1 MKETVPPVRSL
12 DWTWI
17 FPLNGGGTALKR
29 AYAKRADSHKRDRQ
43 KRRTQAEAAAREI
56 QLPLDREELLTL
68 MQDSLETLAIEL
80 GLLVASG
87 LLEDEVTRLCGRR
100 YERQPERVHTRY
112 GHQQGVATLAGQK
125 VAITRPRVR
134 QTDGGG
140 EVPLEMYS
148 RLQSPEA
155 MPKAVLRR
163 MVRGVSTREYEHV
176 VDMARDGFGV
186 AKSSVSREFVRASAA
201 EVKALAERRFDGQRF
216 PVVMID
222 GVEYAGETMVV
233 AMGITEDG
241 TKRILGLRQGATENA
256 VVCTALLEDL
266 RERGLDTT
274 QPTLLVLD
282 GSKALHAAARRIW
295 GQNAVIQ
302 RCQVHKK
309 RNVKAHV
316 PEKHWPELD
325 RRLGTAYQ
333 ESDYEAA
340 KQSLEGTAKWLSRIN
355 PDAAASLRE
364 GLEETL
370 TVVRLG
376 VSAALRRTL
385 ATTNPI
391 ESALSVTRR
400 VTARVTRWRDGDMR
414 KRWCAAGLLRAEAK
428 FRRVKGRRAMPT
440 LLKALESLVREQRA
454 GSKQDVA

>member
-1 MKETVPPVRSL
+1 
-12 DWTWI
+12 
-17 FPLNGGGTALKR
+17 
-29 AYAKRADSHKRDRQ
+29 
-43 KRRTQAEAAAREI
+43 
-56 QLPLDREELLTL
+56 
-68 MQDSLETLAIEL
+68 
-80 GLLVASG
+80 
-87 LLEDEVTRLCGRR
+87 
-100 YERQPERVHTRY
+100 
-112 GHQQGVATLAGQK
+112 
-125 VAITRPRVR
+125 
-134 QTDGGG
+134 
-140 EVPLEMYS
+140 
-148 RLQSPEA
+148 
-155 MPKAVLRR
+155 
-163 MVRGVSTREYEHV
+163 
-176 VDMARDGFGV
+176 MARDGFGV

-201 EVKALAERRFDGQRF
+201 EVKALAERRFNGQRF
-216 PVVMID
+216 AVVMID

-266 RERGLDTT
+266 QERGLDTT

-282 GSKALHAAARRIW
+282 GSKALHAAVRRVW

-325 RRLGTAYQ
+325 RRLSTAYQ

-340 KQSLEGTAKWLSRIN
+340 KRSLEGTAKWLSRIN

-376 VSAALRRTL
+376 VPAALRRTL

-400 VTARVTRWRDGDMR
+400 VTARVTRWREGDMR
-414 KRWCAAGLLRAEAK
+414 QRWCAAGLLRAESK
-428 FRRVKGRRAMPT
+428 FRRIKGQLAMPT
-440 LLKALESLVREQRA
+440 FLKALESLVRGQPA
-454 GSKQDVA
+454 GTERDVA

>member
-1 MKETVPPVRSL
+1 
-12 DWTWI
+12 
-17 FPLNGGGTALKR
+17 LKR
-29 AYAKRADSHKRDRQ
+29 AYAKRANPHKRIRQ
-43 KRRTQAEAAAREI
+43 KRRNQAEAAVREI

-68 MQDSLETLAIEL
+68 MQDSLETLATEL
-80 GLLVASG
+80 GLLVASS

-125 VAITRPRVR
+125 VAIKRPRVR

-155 MPKAVLRR
+155 MPKAVFRR
-163 MVRGVSTREYEHV
+163 MVRGVSTREYEQV

-233 AMGITEDG
+233 VMGITEDG

-266 RERGLDTT
+266 RERGLDTSR
-274 QPTLLVLD
+274 PTLLVLD

-316 PEKHWPELD
+316 PEKHWLELD
-325 RRLGTAYQ
+325 RRLGAAYQ
-333 ESDYEAA
+333 QSDYEAA
-340 KQSLEGTAKWLSRIN
+340 KRSLEDTAKWLSRIN
-355 PDAAASLRE
+355 PDAATSLRE

-370 TVVRLG
+370 TVIRLG

-414 KRWCAAGLLRAEAK
+414 QRWCAAGLLRAEAK
-428 FRRVKGRRAMPT
+428 FRRVKGRREMPAF
-440 LLKALESLVREQRA
+440 LKALDSLVNELRA
-454 GSKQDVA
+454 GSKQNVA

>member
-1 MKETVPPVRSL
+1 M
-12 DWTWI
+12 

-29 AYAKRADSHKRDRQ
+29 AYANRAKSRKRIEQ
-43 KRRTQAEAAAREI
+43 KRRTQAKAAAREI
-56 QLPLDREELLTL
+56 QLPLDRDELLNL
-68 MQDSLETLAIEL
+68 MQDSLETLATEL
-80 GLLVASG
+80 GLMVALG
-87 LLEDEVTRLCGRR
+87 LMEDEVTRLCGRR

-125 VAITRPRVR
+125 VSITRPRVR
-134 QTDGGG
+134 QADGGG
-140 EVPLEMYS
+140 EMPLEMYA
-148 RLQSPEA
+148 RLQSPHA
-155 MPKAVLRR
+155 MPSAVLRR
-163 MVRGVSTREYEHV
+163 MVRGVSTREYEQLI
-176 VDMARDGFGV
+176 DLARDGFGV
-186 AKSSVSREFVRASAA
+186 AKSSVSRDFIRASAA
-201 EVKALAERRFDGQRF
+201 QVKALAERRFDDKRF

-233 AMGITEDG
+233 AMGITTDG
-241 TKRILGLRQGATENA
+241 TKRMLGLRQGATENA
-256 VVCTALLEDL
+256 AVCTELLEDL

-282 GSKALHAAARRIW
+282 GSKALNAAARRLW

-302 RCQVHKK
+302 RCQIHKK

-316 PEKHWPELD
+316 PEKYLSELD
-325 RRLGTAYQ
+325 RRLGAAYQ
-333 ESDYEAA
+333 ENDYEAA
-340 KQSLEGTAKWLSRIN
+340 KQSLEGTVKWLSRIN

-364 GLEETL
+364 GLPETL

-414 KRWCAAGLLRAEAK
+414 KRWCAAGLLRAESK
-428 FRRVKGRRAMPT
+428 FRRLKGCRAMPT

-454 GSKQDVA
+454 GNKQRVA

>member
-1 MKETVPPVRSL
+1 
-12 DWTWI
+12 
-17 FPLNGGGTALKR
+17 LKR

-201 EVKALAERRFDGQRF
+201 EVKALAERRFNGQQF
-216 PVVMID
+216 PVLMID

-266 RERGLDTT
+266 RERGLETT

-295 GQNAVIQ
+295 GQNALIQ

-376 VSAALRRTL
+376 VSVALRRTL

-414 KRWCAAGLLRAEAK
+414 QRWCAAGLLRAEAK
-428 FRRVKGRRAMPT
+428 FRRVKGRLAMPT

-454 GSKQDVA
+454 GSKRDVA